1 MSALDFS
8 ALRTRFP
15 IFAERTYFATQCLGP
30 MPAEAYADLLEYGR
44 TLGLRN
50 RSLPLWLERMAE
62 LTRLLERLLNAEP
75 GAVALRDSA
84 TAAQAA
90 IASAVTPRPER
101 DRILYSALD
110 FHSSRYLWAA
120 QERRGF
126 RVEQLRPEDGVALRT
141 EEVLRHLDERVAVVA
156 LSLVSPRT
164 GALLDVVPV
173 VKAAHDAG
181 ALVVLDA
188 YQGVGVVPVDVRRL
202 GVDVVVGGTHKW
214 LGGGGTGLAFLYVRP
229 SLAERLQP
237 AYPGWIGH
245 QEMVGFAESYA
256 PATGSA
262 RFQQGTPA
270 LEPIYTARAGLRF
283 VLETGVESLRERS
296 VALTSRMLARAV
308 AAGLPVKTPHEPERR
323 GGMLCFDVD
332 EGNTVVD
339 QLSLLG
345 IDIDTRPGAGIRVSP
360 HPCNT
365 EQECDR
371 VIDELAHLTRR

>member
-1 MSALDFS
+1 MSAPDFS
-8 ALRTRFP
+8 ALRARFP
-15 IFAERTYFATQCLGP
+15 IFFERTYFATQCLGP
-30 MPAEAYADLLEYGR
+30 LPAEVYADLFEYAR

-62 LTRLLERLLNAEP
+62 LTGLLERLLGAEP
-75 GAVALRDSA
+75 GSVALRDSA

-90 IASAVTPRPER
+90 IASALTPRPER
-101 DRILYSALD
+101 QRILYGATD

-126 RVEQLRPEDGVALRT
+126 SVTEVRPEDGVGLRP
-141 EEVLRHLDERVAVVA
+141 EDLLRHLDERVAVVA

-164 GALLDVVPV
+164 GALLDVAPV
-173 VKAAHDAG
+173 VRAAHEVG

-188 YQGVGVVPVDVRRL
+188 YQGMGVVPLDVRRL

-214 LGGGGTGLAFLYVRP
+214 LCGGGTGLAFLYVRP
-229 SLAERLQP
+229 SLAERLEP

-245 QEMVGFAESYA
+245 RQMVGFAERYE
-256 PATGSA
+256 PALGGT

-283 VLETGVESLRERS
+283 VLEVGVERLRERS
-296 VALTSRMLARAV
+296 VALTQRMLARAHE
-308 AAGLPVKTPHEPERR
+308 AGLPVTTPREPERR
-323 GGMLCFDVD
+323 GGMLCFDVAD
-332 EGNTVVD
+332 GSSVVEH
-339 QLSLLG
+339 LGSLG
-345 IDIDTRPGAGIRVSP
+345 IDIDTRPGAGVRVSP

-365 EQECDR
+365 EEECDR
-371 VIDELAHLTRR
+371 VIDALARVTRR